1 MLVDTEV
8 YNRTRERYY
17 KLWSP
22 NVSEPEKSVD
32 YITEIYFICSR
43 SVY

>member
-1 MLVDTEV
+1 MMVDTKV
-8 YNRTRERYY
+8 YNRTRERHY

-22 NVSEPEKSVD
+22 NVSKQEKSVD
-32 YITEIYFICSR
+32 YITEINFIRSR